1 MIRRMNRINRR
12 AFIGGASAAAAA
24 TLLGCSHSTDRQVKM
39 NDSGGR
45 IVDAHVHVWNL
56 QQFRLPWLDHAG
68 PLLDRNYT
76 LADYEQAI
84 EGLNIVRSYY
94 VEVDVAPDQKEAEAR
109 YVTKLCAQGR
119 SPIRAAI
126 LGGTPGRPGFR
137 AYINQFK
144 NDPHVRGVRCSFGDA
159 MKDRKAFIDDLH
171 FLSDLGMSFDLLLGS
186 PQLSDAAEVV
196 KACANTRFI
205 LDHCGGASPDWIA
218 GPRADRSSFQSWK
231 DGMTRLA
238 ASPNVCCKISGV
250 AESGQ
255 TSPDI
260 EPISQIVNH
269 CFDSF
274 GADRVLFA
282 SNWPVCLK
290 AVTIKQWLGMFKQ
303 LAASRSASFRTG
315 LFSRNADRWY
325 RRSSD
330 LR

>member
-1 MIRRMNRINRR
+1 MNRINRR
-12 AFIGGASAAAAA
+12 AFLGGASAAAAA
-24 TLLGCSHSTDRQVKM
+24 TLLGCSHSKDRQVKID
-39 NDSGGR
+39 DSGQQ

-68 PLLDRNYT
+68 PILDRNYT
-76 LADYEQAI
+76 LVDYQQAI

-94 VEVDVAPDQKEAEAR
+94 VEVDVAPNQKEAEAR
-109 YVTKLCAQGR
+109 YVTELCAQGKG
-119 SPIRAAI
+119 PIRAAI
-126 LGGTPGRPGFR
+126 LGGTPGKPGFR

-159 MKDRKAFIDDLH
+159 IKDRKALIDDLH
-171 FLSDLGMSFDLLLGS
+171 FLSDLGLSFDLLLGS
-186 PQLSDAAEVV
+186 PMLHDAAKIVR
-196 KACANTRFI
+196 ACPNTRFI

-218 GPRADRSSFQSWK
+218 GSRADQSSFQSWK
-231 DGMTRLA
+231 DGITRLA

-255 TSPDI
+255 TPPDI
-260 EPISQIVNH
+260 DPIGQIVSH

-274 GADRVLFA
+274 GAERVLFA

-290 AVTIKQWLGMFKQ
+290 AVTIKEWLGMVKH
-303 LAASRSASFRTG
+303 LAGSRPSSFRTG
-315 LFSRNADRWY
+315 LFSGNADRWY

>member
-1 MIRRMNRINRR
+1 MNRINRR
-12 AFIGGASAAAAA
+12 SFISGASAAATA
-24 TLLGCSHSTDRQVKM
+24 TLLGCSHSKDRQVKI
-39 NDSGGR
+39 DDGR
-45 IVDAHVHVWNL
+45 QQIVDAHVHVWNL

-76 LADYEQAI
+76 VADYQRAI

-109 YVTKLCAQGR
+109 YVTELCAQGKV
-119 SPIRAAI
+119 PIRAAI

-144 NDPHVRGVRCSFGDA
+144 NDQHVRGVRCSFGDA
-159 MKDRKAFIDDLH
+159 MKNREALIDDLH

-186 PQLSDAAEVV
+186 PMLHDAAEVAR
-196 KACANTRFI
+196 ACPNTRFI

-218 GPRADRSSFQSWK
+218 GQRADRSSFESWK
-231 DGMTRLA
+231 DGISRLA
-238 ASPNVCCKISGV
+238 ANLNVCCKISGV

-260 EPISQIVNH
+260 EPIGQIVNH

-274 GADRVLFA
+274 GPDRVLFA

-290 AVTIKQWLGMFKQ
+290 AMTIKEWLGMVKQ
-303 LAASRSASFRTG
+303 LAGSRPKSFRTG